1 MLKITLAENTMDE
14 QQVGM
19 LTFSGYTAQ
28 VYSTNTPGEFRV
40 IYQDP
45 GGRTLEEAPLTGIS
59 TYHQRESEILAR
71 LRQFRDGAPP
81 APTPYL
87 GDSGEY

>member
-1 MLKITLAENTMDE
+1 MDE
-14 QQVGM
+14 QQVGT

-28 VYSTNTPGEFRV
+28 VYSTKTPGEFRV

-45 GGRTLEEAPLTGIS
+45 GGKTLEEAPLTGIS

-87 GDSGEY
+87 GDPGEY

>member
-1 MLKITLAENTMDE
+1 MDE
-14 QQVGM
+14 QQVGT

-28 VYSTNTPGEFRV
+28 VYSTKTPGEFRV

-45 GGRTLEEAPLTGIS
+45 GGKTLEEAPLTGIS

-81 APTPYL
+81 VPTPYL
-87 GDSGEY
+87 GDPGEY